1 MCLVR
6 AFEALDRY
14 LSARRTDRGVIR
26 RRYLMGEYSGYDEN
40 DLAVLSHV
48 PEGCIYV
55 EEWVKGNQ
63 IRRRIV
69 YELEEITPYIGN
81 PFDPI
86 RRRWTWIGDVSTEV
100 DITAAV
106 EKFLMPGNEIRLDL
120 LLMFLNCHDDMEIR
134 YVDPA
139 SGEERLFPNSGV
151 SINKYAPS

>member
-1 MCLVR
+1 MCISRILT
-6 AFEALDRY
+6 ALDRY
-14 LSARRTDRGVIR
+14 LSSCRTDRGVIAR
-26 RRYLMGEYSGYDEN
+26 KYLMGEYSEYDE
-40 DLAVLSHV
+40 DMTHV

-63 IRRRIV
+63 MRRRIV

-81 PFDPI
+81 PFDPV
-86 RRRWTWIGDVSTEV
+86 RRRWTWIGDVSTDV

-106 EKFLMPGNEIRLDL
+106 EKYLMPGNEIRLDL

-139 SGEERLFPNSGV
+139 SGEELLFPNSGV
-151 SINKYAPS
+151 SINRYGPA

>member
-1 MCLVR
+1 MCISRILV
-6 AFEALDRY
+6 ALDRY

-26 RRYLMGEYSGYDEN
+26 RKYLMGEYSDYDE
-40 DLAVLSHV
+40 DMTHV

-63 IRRRIV
+63 VRRRII

-86 RRRWTWIGDVSTEV
+86 RRRWTWIGDASTDV

-106 EKFLMPGNEIRLDL
+106 DKYLMPGNEIRLDL

-134 YVDPA
+134 YADSA
-139 SGEERLFPNSGV
+139 SGEEVLFPNCGV
-151 SINKYAPS
+151 SIKRYGSA

>member
-1 MCLVR
+1 MCLIR

-14 LSARRTDRGVIR
+14 LSARRTDRGIITR
-26 RRYLMGEYSGYDEN
+26 KYLMGEYSGYDE
-40 DLAVLSHV
+40 DMTHV

-63 IRRRIV
+63 VRRRIV

-86 RRRWTWIGDVSTEV
+86 HRRWTWIGDVSTDV
-100 DITAAV
+100 DITAAID
-106 EKFLMPGNEIRLDL
+106 KFLMPGNDIRLDL
-120 LLMFLNCHDDMEIR
+120 LLMFLNCHEDMEIR

-139 SGEERLFPNSGV
+139 SGEEVLFPNSGV
-151 SINKYAPS
+151 SINKHAPS

>member
-1 MCLVR
+1 MCLIR

-14 LSARRTDRGVIR
+14 LSARRTDRGMIAR
-26 RRYLMGEYSGYDEN
+26 KYLLGEYSDYDEGMT
-40 DLAVLSHV
+40 HV

-63 IRRRIV
+63 VRRRIV

-86 RRRWTWIGDVSTEV
+86 RRRWTWIGDVSTDV

-106 EKFLMPGNEIRLDL
+106 NKYLMPGNEIRLDL
-120 LLMFLNCHDDMEIR
+120 LLLFLNSHVNMEIR

-139 SGEERLFPNSGV
+139 SGDEVLFPSSGV

>member
-1 MCLVR
+1 MCLIR

-14 LSARRTDRGVIR
+14 LSARRTDRGMITR
-26 RRYLMGEYSGYDEN
+26 KYLLGEYCDYDEGMT
-40 DLAVLSHV
+40 HV

-63 IRRRIV
+63 TRRRII

-86 RRRWTWIGDVSTEV
+86 RRRWTWIGDVSTDV

-106 EKFLMPGNEIRLDL
+106 DKYLMPGNEIRLDL
-120 LLMFLNCHDDMEIR
+120 LLLFLNSHVDMEIR

-139 SGEERLFPNSGV
+139 SGEEVLFPNCGV
-151 SINKYAPS
+151 SIKRYGSA

>member
-1 MCLVR
+1 MCISRILT
-6 AFEALDRY
+6 ALDRY
-14 LSARRTDRGVIR
+14 LSALRTDRGVIAR
-26 RRYLMGEYSGYDEN
+26 KYLMGEYSGYDE
-40 DLAVLSHV
+40 DMTHV

-63 IRRRIV
+63 VRRRIV

-86 RRRWTWIGDVSTEV
+86 RRRWTWIGDVSTDV
-100 DITAAV
+100 DITVAV
-106 EKFLMPGNEIRLDL
+106 EKYLMPGNEIRLDL

-139 SGEERLFPNSGV
+139 SGEELLFPNSGV
-151 SINKYAPS
+151 SINRYGPA